1 MSKEFVEI
9 KNLKNKIVDLITI
22 CEDLKQTN
30 TNLEQEILELKKENQ
45 IKEFENSE
53 LRQKYETLKIA
64 KTLTS
69 SSKDSHDAKI
79 KINRIVREIDKCI
92 GLLNK

>member
-9 KNLKNKIVDLITI
+9 IDLKNKIVDVITI
-22 CEDLKQTN
+22 YEDLKKTN
-30 TNLEQEILELKKENQ
+30 NNLDQEIAELKKEIQ
-45 IKEFENSE
+45 LKEFEYSE
-53 LRQKYETLKIA
+53 LRQKFETLKIA

-79 KINRIVREIDKCI
+79 KINKIVREIDKCI